1 MGLVSPGARPASCRC
16 PGRGLHP
23 CGLVSKAA
31 VGQTEVAWGGLVRAG
46 RPAGRGTAKCLVS
59 SRQGG
64 GDPRAGGGEGLQ
76 GWEPGRVSLPV
87 CGAGA
92 LTGQPCWGVGE
103 SARCRFVPRPAL
115 PSGSH
120 FPSPAASHTTA
131 LSLLSRSV
139 LRSLPPA
146 FPPTCSPGHTAGEA
160 AFSSGQAGRDRT
172 PCSRGNQATEARGVS
187 WGRPGCRVWPLSRPG
202 ARLAVI
208 QPVCLPRT
216 SCAQFPSGSSFPH
229 CQCLF
234 LLPRQSMFLVKMMGK
249 TWKIPQT
256 SADSC
261 GAHPRDPSVGSW
273 GRWHWGVGGG
283 PCC

>member
-1 MGLVSPGARPASCRC
+1 MRCEGRCHVTVGPLAASPGPAQICPQWDWSLPGARPASCRC
-16 PGRGLHP
+16 PGCGLHP

-64 GDPRAGGGEGLQ
+64 GDPRAGGEEGLQ
-76 GWEPGRVSLPV
+76 GWEPGRVSLRV

-103 SARCRFVPRPAL
+103 SALCWFVPRPAL

-120 FPSPAASHTTA
+120 FPSPAASHTIA

-146 FPPTCSPGHTAGEA
+146 FPPTCSPGHTAGKA

-172 PCSRGNQATEARGVS
+172 PCSRGSQATEARGVS
-187 WGRPGCRVWPLSRPG
+187 WGRPGCRVCGP
-202 ARLAVI
+202 
-208 QPVCLPRT
+208 
-216 SCAQFPSGSSFPH
+216 
-229 CQCLF
+229 
-234 LLPRQSMFLVKMMGK
+234 
-249 TWKIPQT
+249 
-256 SADSC
+256 SADLVPDLLSSDLSTYQ
-261 GAHPRDPSVGSW
+261 GLPVPSSHQVAVFPTASAFSSYRGKACSLSK
-273 GRWHWGVGGG
+273 
-283 PCC
+283 